1 MWDFLFDLVFY
12 SLPSK
17 VQLGCLAVAIT
28 LILAVFAF
36 GYFNGWF

>member
-1 MWDFLFDLVFY
+1 MWEFLFDLVFH

-17 VQLGCLAVAIT
+17 VQWGCLAVAIT
-28 LILAVFAF
+28 LILAVVAL